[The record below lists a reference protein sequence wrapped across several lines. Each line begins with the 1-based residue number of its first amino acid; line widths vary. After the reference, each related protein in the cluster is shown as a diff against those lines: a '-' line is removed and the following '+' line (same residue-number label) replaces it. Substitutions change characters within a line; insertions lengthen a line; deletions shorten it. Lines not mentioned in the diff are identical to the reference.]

1 MSAVPQTAL
10 PTAFG
15 HLAETLGRGRTL
27 EELVRPMLE
36 ALEAITGM
44 ESTYLT
50 SIDEMAGRQT
60 VLFARNTQA
69 MQIPESLTVPWGD
82 TLCRRAL
89 DEGRMHTDDVP
100 SLWGDSEAARTL
112 GIHSYISAPVRME
125 DGHLYGTLCAAS
137 ARPYAISDEARQALQ
152 LFSGLISQQL
162 ERERLVRDLQ
172 AANAALSASLL
183 IDPVTTLPNR
193 RAVLEDLTRRL
204 VHGHRSQESVLVAFL
219 DLDGFKAINDRHGHD
234 VGDQFL
240 TAMGAALRHGLRA
253 DDFVARMGGDEFVA
267 VASVPAEG
275 VPHALEAFR
284 HRLAACTQGQFALGT
299 VTLDYAGPSIGV
311 VAANDADTDV
321 EALIARADA
330 AMYAAKRTRRAG

>member
-15 HLAETLGRGRTL
+15 HLAETLGRARTL
-27 EELVRPMLE
+27 EALVRPLLE

-50 SIDEMAGRQT
+50 SIDETAGRQT

-100 SLWGDSEAARTL
+100 SLWGDSEEARTL

-125 DGHLYGTLCAAS
+125 DGHL
-137 ARPYAISDEARQALQ
+137 Q
-152 LFSGLISQQL
+152 
-162 ERERLVRDLQ
+162 
-172 AANAALSASLL
+172 
-183 IDPVTTLPNR
+183 
-193 RAVLEDLTRRL
+193 
-204 VHGHRSQESVLVAFL
+204 
-219 DLDGFKAINDRHGHD
+219 
-234 VGDQFL
+234 
-240 TAMGAALRHGLRA
+240 
-253 DDFVARMGGDEFVA
+253 
-267 VASVPAEG
+267 
-275 VPHALEAFR
+275 
-284 HRLAACTQGQFALGT
+284 
-299 VTLDYAGPSIGV
+299 AGPSIGV

-330 AMYAAKRTRRAG
+330 AMYAAKRARRAG